1 MKLTIFAI
9 FIPFDIKLF
18 PASVFIL
25 LYDNNNANDGA
36 RHDIQLDYC
45 FD

>member
-1 MKLTIFAI
+1 
-9 FIPFDIKLF
+9 
-18 PASVFIL
+18 